1 MSDESD
7 TGRARRIA
15 RYTRDDRRFAA
26 AAGFAAFVA
35 ACGLAWIL
43 LTFTRR
49 PWFDAAYHVPVA
61 FLFTGSVLDAW
72 FMRRERRVRGFLF
85 TAALAGAY
93 TVGRVLHD
101 WPFSGHGVL
110 GALTGVAG
118 PRRLWRVLGW
128 AISAQAL
135 ITKWAV
141 DERPLH
147 AVYGA
152 ALGILIGLVA
162 RRNDRAP
169 RTPTAAA

>member
-1 MSDESD
+1 MTDDPD
-7 TGRARRIA
+7 TGRTPRIA

-61 FLFTGSVLDAW
+61 FLFTGGALDAW
-72 FMRRERRVRGFLF
+72 FMRRERPVRGFLF

-101 WPFSGHGVL
+101 WPCSGHGVL
-110 GALTGVAG
+110 GALSGVAG

-128 AISAQAL
+128 AIAAQAL

-152 ALGILIGLVA
+152 ALGTLIGYVA
-162 RRNDRAP
+162 RRNDRVIRMP
-169 RTPTAAA
+169 AASS